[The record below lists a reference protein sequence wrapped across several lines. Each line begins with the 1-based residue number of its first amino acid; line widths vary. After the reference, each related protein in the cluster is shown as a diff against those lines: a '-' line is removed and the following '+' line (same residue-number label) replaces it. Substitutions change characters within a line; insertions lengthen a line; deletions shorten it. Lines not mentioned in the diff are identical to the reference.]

1 MSNCHSEKCPVCNGT
16 GLVGES
22 YPNYGSSTGGFYTQK
37 TCHGCH
43 GKGWITVW
51 DDIPFNTSH
60 IQGEMHPDILNH
72 ITYIDSNLED

>member
-1 MSNCHSEKCPVCNGT
+1 MSNCHAEKCPVCNGT

-43 GKGWITVW
+43 GKGWILVP
-51 DDIPFNTSH
+51 DMMPNIIEPIDNTY
-60 IQGEMHPDILNH
+60 EDILSH
-72 ITYIDSNLED
+72 VIQIDSNLED

>member
-43 GKGWITVW
+43 GKGWILVP
-51 DDIPFNTSH
+51 DMMPNIIESIDNTY
-60 IQGEMHPDILNH
+60 EDILSH
-72 ITYIDSNLED
+72 VTHIDSNLED